1 MSKKKLMDKLN
12 QDLSAEW
19 GTILRYTYHSSKTS
33 GLQGFA
39 FRDFLMG
46 KIQDE
51 LSHAFF
57 LSDVI
62 VDLGGKPT
70 LVPKKSEKV
79 EDLREMLKQ
88 DIAMEL
94 EDVVNYKEHSKLA
107 VGLGEVEPKLKL
119 EEMAADEGGHARELS
134 RILRG
139 L

>member
-19 GTILRYTYHSSKTS
+19 GTILRYTYQTSKTS

-57 LSDVI
+57 FSDVI

-79 EDLREMLKQ
+79 ENPREMLKQ

-119 EEMAADEGGHARELS
+119 EEMAADEAGHARELS